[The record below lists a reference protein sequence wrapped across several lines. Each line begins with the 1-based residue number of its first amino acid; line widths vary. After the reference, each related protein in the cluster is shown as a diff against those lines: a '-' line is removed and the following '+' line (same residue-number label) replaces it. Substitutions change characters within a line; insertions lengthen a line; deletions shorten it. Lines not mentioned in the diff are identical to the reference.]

1 MPFKS
6 EKLPLGKY
14 DRRVKLNDV
23 QRDEIKELRKQGLSY
38 AKIAKQYEVSK
49 KMVIMVCNP
58 DIAERNRLAF
68 IERSREVDTKQIEK
82 IGLQQCENIE
92 YINKNFIRKV
102 KYNKRRF
109 IAEKLHS
116 FKKMILLNNFIW

>member
-38 AKIAKQYEVSK
+38 AKIAKQYNVSK
-49 KMVIMVCNP
+49 SLIIMVCNP

-68 IERSREVDTKQIEK
+68 IERSREGRYKP
-82 IGLQQCENIE
+82 
-92 YINKNFIRKV
+92 NKEEWAATMREHRQYK
-102 KYNKRRF
+102 
-109 IAEKLHS
+109 EKLH
-116 FKKMILLNNFIW
+116 KDGKI

>member
-38 AKIAKQYEVSK
+38 AKIAKQYDVSK
-49 KMVIMVCNP
+49 KLVIMVCNP

-68 IERSREVDTKQIEK
+68 IERSREGRYKPNREDLSLK
-82 IGLQQCENIE
+82 N
-92 YINKNFIRKV
+92 YIV
-102 KYNKRRF
+102 
-109 IAEKLHS
+109 
-116 FKKMILLNNFIW
+116 

>member
-49 KMVIMVCNP
+49 KLVIMVCNP

-68 IERSREVDTKQIEK
+68 IERSREGRYKANREDWAATMREHRIYKQKLYKEGK
-82 IGLQQCENIE
+82 I
-92 YINKNFIRKV
+92 
-102 KYNKRRF
+102 
-109 IAEKLHS
+109 
-116 FKKMILLNNFIW
+116 

>member
-38 AKIAKQYEVSK
+38 AKIAKQYDVSK
-49 KMVIMVCNP
+49 SLIIMVCNP
-58 DIAERNRLAF
+58 DIAERKRIASM
-68 IERSREVDTKQIEK
+68 ERHREGRYTPTKEEWAAIMREHRTYKHQLYKEGK
-82 IGLQQCENIE
+82 I
-92 YINKNFIRKV
+92 
-102 KYNKRRF
+102 
-109 IAEKLHS
+109 
-116 FKKMILLNNFIW
+116 

>member
-49 KMVIMVCNP
+49 KLVIMVCNS

-68 IERSREVDTKQIEK
+68 IERSRDGRYKPNREDWAAIMREHRKYKHQLYKEGK
-82 IGLQQCENIE
+82 I
-92 YINKNFIRKV
+92 
-102 KYNKRRF
+102 
-109 IAEKLHS
+109 
-116 FKKMILLNNFIW
+116 

>member
-14 DRRVKLNDV
+14 DRRVKLNNV

-38 AKIAKQYEVSK
+38 AKIAKQYDVSK
-49 KMVIMVCNP
+49 SLIILVCNP

-68 IERSREVDTKQIEK
+68 IERSREGRYKPDKEEWAATMREH
-82 IGLQQCENIE
+82 
-92 YINKNFIRKV
+92 
-102 KYNKRRF
+102 RRYK
-109 IAEKLHS
+109 EKLH
-116 FKKMILLNNFIW
+116 KEGKI

>member
-49 KMVIMVCNP
+49 KLVIMVCNP

-68 IERSREVDTKQIEK
+68 IKRSREGRYKPNREDWAATMREHRTYKQKLYKEGK
-82 IGLQQCENIE
+82 I
-92 YINKNFIRKV
+92 
-102 KYNKRRF
+102 
-109 IAEKLHS
+109 
-116 FKKMILLNNFIW
+116 

>member
-49 KMVIMVCNP
+49 KLVIMVCNP
-58 DIAERNRLAF
+58 DIDERNRLAF
-68 IERSREVDTKQIEK
+68 IERSREGRYKPNREDWAATMREHRAYKQKLYKEGK
-82 IGLQQCENIE
+82 I
-92 YINKNFIRKV
+92 
-102 KYNKRRF
+102 
-109 IAEKLHS
+109 
-116 FKKMILLNNFIW
+116 

>member
-49 KMVIMVCNP
+49 KLVIMVCNP
-58 DIAERNRLAF
+58 PNREDWAATM
-68 IERSREVDTKQIEK
+68 REHRTYKQKLYKEGK
-82 IGLQQCENIE
+82 I
-92 YINKNFIRKV
+92 
-102 KYNKRRF
+102 
-109 IAEKLHS
+109 
-116 FKKMILLNNFIW
+116 

>member
-49 KMVIMVCNP
+49 KLVIMVCNP

-68 IERSREVDTKQIEK
+68 IERSREGRYKPNREDWSATMREHRIYKQKLYKEGK
-82 IGLQQCENIE
+82 I
-92 YINKNFIRKV
+92 
-102 KYNKRRF
+102 
-109 IAEKLHS
+109 
-116 FKKMILLNNFIW
+116 

>member
-23 QRDEIKELRKQGLSY
+23 QRDEIKELRRQGLSY

-49 KMVIMVCNP
+49 NW
-58 DIAERNRLAF
+58 
-68 IERSREVDTKQIEK
+68 
-82 IGLQQCENIE
+82 
-92 YINKNFIRKV
+92 
-102 KYNKRRF
+102 
-109 IAEKLHS
+109 
-116 FKKMILLNNFIW
+116 LLWYATLI

>member
-23 QRDEIKELRKQGLSY
+23 QRDEIKDLRKQGLSY
-38 AKIAKQYEVSK
+38 AKIAKQYEISK
-49 KMVIMVCNP
+49 KLVIMICNP

-68 IERSREVDTKQIEK
+68 IERSREGRYKPNREDWAATMREHRQYK
-82 IGLQQCENIE
+82 
-92 YINKNFIRKV
+92 
-102 KYNKRRF
+102 
-109 IAEKLHS
+109 EKLH
-116 FKKMILLNNFIW
+116 KEGKI

>member
-38 AKIAKQYEVSK
+38 AKIAKQYDVSK
-49 KMVIMVCNP
+49 SLIIMVCNP
-58 DIAERNRLAF
+58 DIAERKRIASM
-68 IERSREVDTKQIEK
+68 ERHREGRYTPTKKEWAAIMREHRTYKHQLYKE
-82 IGLQQCENIE
+82 G
-92 YINKNFIRKV
+92 
-102 KYNKRRF
+102 
-109 IAEKLHS
+109 KL
-116 FKKMILLNNFIW
+116 